1 MRVRGCCVY
10 LHRADAGDIVTFIH
24 YESFA
29 SVGVCL
35 AVCCS
40 VINLKPFFKLNLFII
55 KTMIILRSV
64 ESRPVFS
71 KQSFDV
77 HEIAY
82 SGQAATCTN
91 SLNSKISQRF

>member
-24 YESFA
+24 YDRLRRGLFGSLLFCHQFET
-29 SVGVCL
+29 
-35 AVCCS
+35 
-40 VINLKPFFKLNLFII
+40 IFKLFII